1 MPDQEEPMTDHRVLS
16 PAQLLAVEQ
25 IETYGSH
32 NYHPLPVV
40 IESGSGAWLT
50 DVDGNRYLDFL
61 SAYSAVNFGHSNPEL
76 VKVAIEQLGKVSI
89 TSRAV
94 YSATYGPFIE
104 ALAKLCGKD
113 MVLPMNTGVE
123 AVETSLKLARKW
135 GYEVK
140 GVPEDMANIIVM
152 EGNFHGRTISVI
164 SFSSDD
170 DATTSY
176 GPFTPGFVK
185 VPYGDLAAI
194 EAAMDEHTVAILVE
208 PIQGEAG
215 VITPPA
221 DYLPGVRAIA
231 DRHNVLMIA
240 DEIQSGLGRTGST
253 FYCEQV
259 GVIPDLYLL
268 GKALGGGIVP
278 VSAVV
283 GNSDVLGLLK
293 PGQHGS
299 TFGGNPL
306 GAAVGLA
313 VVRLLETG
321 EMQRRSRELGV
332 HLHDRLT
339 TLLGHGVTEVR
350 GIGLWAGV
358 DIDPALGSA
367 RSICERLLERGV
379 IAKDTHGQTIRLA
392 PPLVI
397 TREELDQAVDA
408 FADILASAVS
418 PAELVTVS

>member
-1 MPDQEEPMTDHRVLS
+1 MTRS
-16 PAQLLAVEQ
+16 SAQQRAIEQ

-61 SAYSAVNFGHSNPEL
+61 SAYSAVNFGHSNPDL
-76 VKVAIEQLGKVSI
+76 VAVAVEQLGKVSI

-104 ALAKLCGKD
+104 ALATLCGKD

-123 AVETSLKLARKW
+123 AVESSLKLARKW

-140 GVPEDMANIIVM
+140 GVPEDQANIIVM

-164 SFSSDD
+164 SFSTDD
-170 DATTSY
+170 DATLSY

-194 EAAMDEHTVAILVE
+194 EAAIDEHTVAILVE

-215 VITPPA
+215 VITPPPGF
-221 DYLPGVRAIA
+221 LPGVREIA
-231 DRHNVLMIA
+231 DRHQVLMIA
-240 DEIQSGLGRTGST
+240 DEIQSGLGRTGAT

-259 GVIPDLYLL
+259 GVVPDLYLL
-268 GKALGGGIVP
+268 GKALGGGVVP

-283 GNSDVLGLLK
+283 GNEDVLGLLR

-306 GAAVGLA
+306 AAAVGLA

-321 EMQRRSRELGV
+321 EMQARSRELGA
-332 HLHDRLT
+332 HLHDRLAG
-339 TLLGHGVTEVR
+339 LLGRGVTEVR

-358 DIDPALGSA
+358 DIDPALGTGRA
-367 RSICERLLERGV
+367 LCERLLAKGV

-408 FADILASAVS
+408 LEAVLAEASA
-418 PAELVTVS
+418 AAGLVPVG

>member
-1 MPDQEEPMTDHRVLS
+1 MGERVVS
-16 PAQLLAVEQ
+16 AAQRQAIEQVE
-25 IETYGSH
+25 TFSSH

-40 IESGSGAWLT
+40 VASGAGAWLT
-50 DVDGNRYLDFL
+50 DIDGNRYLDFL
-61 SAYSAVNFGHSNPEL
+61 SAYSAVNFGHSNPDL
-76 VKVAIEQLGKVSI
+76 VAVAVEQLGKVSI

-94 YSATYGPFIE
+94 YSATFGPFIE
-104 ALAKLCGKD
+104 ALAALCGKE

-123 AVETSLKLARKW
+123 AVESSLKLARKW

-140 GVPEDMANIIVM
+140 GVPEDLANIIVM

-164 SFSSDD
+164 SFSSDE
-170 DATTSY
+170 DATNSY

-185 VPYGDLAAI
+185 VPYGDLGAI
-194 EAAMDEHTVAILVE
+194 EAAIDEHTVAILVE

-221 DYLPGVRAIA
+221 GFLPGIRQLA
-231 DRHNVLMIA
+231 DKHKVLMIA
-240 DEIQSGLGRTGST
+240 DEIQSGLGRTGTT
-253 FYCEQV
+253 FYCEQA
-259 GVIPDLYLL
+259 GVEPDLYLL
-268 GKALGGGIVP
+268 GKALGGGVVP

-283 GNSDVLGLLK
+283 GNRDVLGLLK

-306 GAAVGLA
+306 AAAVGLA

-321 EMQRRSRELGV
+321 EMQARSRELGAY
-332 HLHDRLT
+332 LHSRLVE
-339 TLLGHGVTEVR
+339 LIGRGVTEVR
-350 GIGLWAGV
+350 GLGLWAGV

-367 RSICERLLERGV
+367 RSICERLLDKGV
-379 IAKDTHGQTIRLA
+379 IAKDTHGSTIRLA

-397 TREELDQAVDA
+397 TREELDLALEA
-408 FADILASAVS
+408 LASVL
-418 PAELVTVS
+418 AEAAADAGLVASASA

>member
-1 MPDQEEPMTDHRVLS
+1 VLS

-321 EMQRRSRELGV
+321 EMQRRSRELGA

-339 TLLGHGVTEVR
+339 ALLGHGVTEVR

-358 DIDPALGSA
+358 DIDPSLGSA
-367 RSICERLLERGV
+367 RSICEAMLTKGV
-379 IAKDTHGQTIRLA
+379 IAKDTHGSTIRMA

-397 TREELDQAVDA
+397 TLEELDMAVDA
-408 FADILASAVS
+408 LAECLEEARATR
-418 PAELVTVS
+418 PELQLLH

>member
-1 MPDQEEPMTDHRVLS
+1 MTKAPS
-16 PAQLLAVEQ
+16 PVQQQAIEQ
-25 IETYGSH
+25 VETYTSH

-61 SAYSAVNFGHSNPEL
+61 SAYSAVNFGHSNPDL
-76 VKVAIEQLGKVSI
+76 VKVAIEQLGRVSI

-123 AVETSLKLARKW
+123 AVESSLKLARKW

-140 GVPEDMANIIVM
+140 GVPEDQANIIVM

-170 DATTSY
+170 DATLSY

-194 EAAMDEHTVAILVE
+194 EAAIDENTVAILVE

-215 VITPPA
+215 VITPPPGF
-221 DYLPGVRAIA
+221 LPGVREIA
-231 DRHNVLMIA
+231 DRRGVLMIA

-259 GVIPDLYLL
+259 GVVPDLYLL
-268 GKALGGGIVP
+268 GKALGGGVVP

-283 GNSDVLGLLK
+283 GNADVLGLLR

-306 GAAVGLA
+306 AAAVGLA

-321 EMQRRSRELGV
+321 EMQARSRELGA

-339 TLLGHGVTEVR
+339 ALVGRGVTEVR

-358 DIDPALGSA
+358 DIDPTLGTGRA
-367 RSICERLLERGV
+367 ICERLLTKGV
-379 IAKDTHGQTIRLA
+379 IAKDTHGQTIRMA

-397 TREELDQAVDA
+397 TREEIDQAVDA
-408 FADILASAVS
+408 LEAVLDEARNET
-418 PAELVTVS
+418 AERSIEELSTVR